1 MDERQRAAEHFE
13 DEHVTSLHPNYIGV
27 WWWLLGLTVL
37 ELIAGTTQT
46 GPAYPQLAKITM
58 TSTSKAQRVRPCGIR
73 PQRRIRCRTSLAEL
87 TEPAKFRLATDT
99 RNYRAREGGQGSL
112 VTETKLVHRDPQRG
126 IKCGPGAVEVRMKC
140 PRRGIVEALENLHPV
155 GQA

>member
-46 GPAYPQLAKITM
+46 GPAYPQLAKIM
-58 TSTSKAQRVRPCGIR
+58 LLVAMALAKAALVALYFMHLKFENRTLSVIAVSPLVLCGFFLFMLFPDAAWR
-73 PQRRIRCRTSLAEL
+73 WL
-87 TEPAKFRLATDT
+87 T
-99 RNYRAREGGQGSL
+99 G
-112 VTETKLVHRDPQRG
+112 
-126 IKCGPGAVEVRMKC
+126 
-140 PRRGIVEALENLHPV
+140 
-155 GQA
+155 